1 MNKIIQT
8 SINNS
13 VVVKETDNK
22 IVEVI
27 STGKQGIPGKSA
39 YTIATENGFSGTEE
53 EWLLSLKGLKGDT
66 GISVTNAEINFNNG
80 HLILT
85 LE

>member
-1 MNKIIQT
+1 MSKVIQT

-27 STGKQGIPGKSA
+27 STGKQGISGKSA
-39 YTIATENGFSGTEE
+39 YTIATEWF
-53 EWLLSLKGLKGDT
+53 
-66 GISVTNAEINFNNG
+66 
-80 HLILT
+80 
-85 LE
+85 